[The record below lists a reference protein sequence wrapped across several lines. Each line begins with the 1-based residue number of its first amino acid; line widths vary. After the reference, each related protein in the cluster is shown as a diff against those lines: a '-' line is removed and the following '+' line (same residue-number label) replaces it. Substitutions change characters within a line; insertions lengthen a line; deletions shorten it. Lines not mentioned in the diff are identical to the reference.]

1 MTDVFKWCFSKTECG
16 DVRKVGLTGGI
27 ASGKSTVSRM
37 FTDLDVPVI
46 DADVIAREVVAPGS
60 RALVAIV
67 NAFGEDVLTDEKSLK
82 RARLGEIVFSDPSK
96 KKILENILHPEIIA
110 EQDRRLKDLELEGRA
125 PIAIVDAAVM
135 IESGSWKRFD
145 AIVVVDCDESQ
156 QICRLRRRNGMN
168 EDEAI
173 KRVNAQMPLSE
184 KVKYADHVI
193 DNRGSIDDTRKQ
205 VEELMKLLSR
215 I

>member
-1 MTDVFKWCFSKTECG
+1 M
-16 DVRKVGLTGGI
+16 RKVGLTGGI

-37 FTDLDVPVI
+37 FTDLGVPVI

-60 RALVAIV
+60 RSLVAIV

>member
-1 MTDVFKWCFSKTECG
+1 M
-16 DVRKVGLTGGI
+16 RKVGLTGGI

-60 RALVAIV
+60 RSLVAIV

-82 RARLGEIVFSDPSK
+82 RSRLGEIVFSDPSK

>member
-1 MTDVFKWCFSKTECG
+1 M
-16 DVRKVGLTGGI
+16 RKVGLTGGI

-37 FTDLDVPVI
+37 FRDIGVPVI

-60 RALVAIV
+60 RALEAIV
-67 NAFGEDVLTDEKSLK
+67 DAFGEEVLTEEKSLN
-82 RARLGEIVFSDPSK
+82 RARLGEIVFSDPAK
-96 KKILENILHPEIIA
+96 KKVLEGILHPEIIA
-110 EQDRRLKDLELEGRA
+110 EQDRRLKGLEREGRT
-125 PIAIVDAAVM
+125 PVAIVDAAVM

-145 AIVVVDCDESQ
+145 SLVVVDCDESQ
-156 QICRLRRRNGMN
+156 QIGRLRLRNGMN
-168 EDEAI
+168 EEEAVR
-173 KRVNAQMPLSE
+173 RVNAQMPLSE

-215 I
+215 GMK

>member
-1 MTDVFKWCFSKTECG
+1 MQ
-16 DVRKVGLTGGI
+16 KVGLTGGI
-27 ASGKSTVSRM
+27 ASGKSTVSGM

-46 DADVIAREVVAPGS
+46 DADLIAREVVAPGS
-60 RALVAIV
+60 RALGAIV
-67 NAFGEDVLTDEKSLK
+67 DAFGEEILTDNKSLN
-82 RARLGEIVFSDPSK
+82 RARLAEIVFSDPPK
-96 KKILENILHPEIIA
+96 KKILEGILHPEIIA
-110 EQDRRLKDLELEGRA
+110 EQDRRLRDLEREGGT
-125 PIAIVDAAVM
+125 PVAIVDAAVM

-145 AIVVVDCDESQ
+145 SLVVVDCDESQ

-168 EDEAI
+168 EEEAI

-205 VEELMKLLSR
+205 VEELMKLLSGK
-215 I
+215 